1 MIERI
6 SFARAKELLDTYNVR
21 YVFIGSAEKSAYNI
35 QEKKFER
42 NLSKVYDSG
51 SCTIYQVY

>member
-1 MIERI
+1 M
-6 SFARAKELLDTYNVR
+6 LDTYNVR